1 MILAA
6 IMPGP
11 HEPSLHI
18 NSFLEQLVA
27 ELNKL
32 WKGVEIKTSEG
43 KNTLLAAVICNS
55 SDIPASRKVGGFVGH
70 GANKGCSRCLKSFSS
85 PSRTFG
91 DKADYSGL
99 ILNHGLVEVQMI
111 TVSMEWNGSMHKL

>member
-1 MILAA
+1 
-6 IMPGP
+6 MPGP

-32 WKGVEIKTSEG
+32 WKGVEIETSEG

-70 GANKGCSRCLKSFSS
+70 GANKGCSRCLKSFTSLL
-85 PSRTFG
+85 SRICG
-91 DKADYSGL
+91 DKADYSDFMAL
-99 ILNHGLVEVQMI
+99 
-111 TVSMEWNGSMHKL
+111 